1 MISKYIPSF
10 HQIGV
15 AGIEPI
21 CQYLQTGNAPL
32 RKFDLPGDRRNW
44 QVQPLSI
51 LQLFFL
57 FNNRL
62 FHEVKQHFL
71 ILTISQKTWYI
82 WWYLRI
88 LQDVKSPIS
97 LKSSFP
103 TFDAILNTGITH
115 NENKFR
121 ETFTLSDF
129 PSKFFRGYSLIV
141 SVKDSELISLCRRW
155 TKSFLRAVPEK
166 KNWS

>member
-15 AGIEPI
+15 AEIEPI
-21 CQYLQTGNAPL
+21 CQDLQTGNAPL

-44 QVQPLSI
+44 QVQPISI

-57 FNNRL
+57 LNNRL

-82 WWYLRI
+82 WWYLHI
-88 LQDVKSPIS
+88 LQDVKSPVS
-97 LKSSFP
+97 VKSSFR

-115 NENKFR
+115 NENNAVLR
-121 ETFTLSDF
+121 WNRVNQS
-129 PSKFFRGYSLIV
+129 PSKLVNGYTIFCLNPDCS
-141 SVKDSELISLCRRW
+141 C
-155 TKSFLRAVPEK
+155 
-166 KNWS
+166 

>member
-15 AGIEPI
+15 AGIGPI

-115 NENKFR
+115 NENNPVLR
-121 ETFTLSDF
+121 WNRVNQS
-129 PSKFFRGYSLIV
+129 PSKLADGYTIFCLNPDCS
-141 SVKDSELISLCRRW
+141 C
-155 TKSFLRAVPEK
+155 
-166 KNWS
+166 